1 MALTYRSP
9 IEDVISSFT
18 SSEQS
23 LITTKAVSAYKGKE
37 DELFDFFNYAL
48 PIKAKEKLINAGIY
62 LSPYSGMVH
71 SHPVC
76 KTLENYMLYVVA
88 APLLDQSFYL
98 VSIKKNKLSL
108 LKRRCKSLETI
119 EYLNRF
125 VTSKDR
131 IRYSN
136 DFVGV
141 DAEMPSTSY
150 DACERR
156 RNIMFPR
163 NFSGKSR
170 KLFFHDEI
178 HYWSRSDLIYML
190 EQFRPE
196 CILATLVC
204 PPEILAGSKESLN
217 KWCYEYKIDG
227 GKLHYYPDGVHSE
240 GYTQPLDSSFL
251 LKTKKIQLDDGETY
265 CVDLIHSKFSHHLI
279 SITKGDAITDDV
291 RTFGNFDAV
300 SAGHLKP
307 LGRNIG
313 QAFPISINV
322 ISKIYR
328 YLRTLQ
334 KPDVQ
339 SAIAKL
345 GQLLVDPTGFEIKFI
360 EEFAP
365 LVIET
370 GKMRSIL
377 MPDLL
382 KIFKANMYRV
392 LPDFF
397 ARMLKE
403 TSEVSLDKFI
413 ANLESFNF
421 QVKLIT
427 LDSKISF
434 FLQFQEEFSEESASH
449 EPIIDDIFNGTI
461 SYNLKKIKEAE
472 ELERRKFLGSRH
484 SIRLASDL
492 AAKLFAFIFYRSFS
506 DSDGRIKS
514 CWSKIGGTYKALQKS
529 KFGFLMKEATFLD
542 ARSKIEWRLRSLNFR
557 YGKIY
562 FSENNLRWFLEKVRR
577 FNQKSLCNAEC
588 GLLPCS
594 KKAYTQVLADI
605 CKLRKKEDHKKEDLD
620 DGEKQTAEGEQW
632 YIEADNEKFGE
643 AMKLCE
649 MAYNFDEHQG
659 DPSLET
665 LSTFSD
671 IISGETLSSFICF
684 QPVNNIDL
692 FDKFFFFL
700 DFTQNFMGASFEGFK
715 MYKFLPNSVTLS
727 DCANLIL
734 CENLV
739 EAVAPAKIS
748 VDESPA
754 EGEVREE
761 KEAEVEIMETKNCEA
776 DGNEPTFLPSCFL
789 TLSSNRE
796 YLQEF
801 KVVKTVGDGDCFWQ
815 SLGYFLNQDGLA
827 LKKYVFS
834 KVDTCSEDKE
844 LMRQKGDKVYA
855 EQEAIGLAAKVL
867 RIDIKIICPEMPFD
881 IKVMGEE
888 SENLAT
894 LLLLK
899 GHYDILLPKEDC
911 AIVAVSETLNR
922 RYQDVYRVL
931 NREENSYILREM
943 EEEKGVN
950 LTTFERILSLF
961 SIKGFCTVDGEIVVL
976 NDGGNFEAYYC
987 ISEGHISKIKK
998 QKFYDS
1004 QKQYPKLCN
1013 KLTSAMSKELE
1024 KIADIIPFTPSS
1036 TRATKLA
1043 QSFHEGR
1050 TGVLCSEIFNGMRKK
1065 EVSQIVPK
1073 SQNLNV
1079 ILGTFGSGKSS
1090 LFVKVIQNESEKAI
1104 SYVSPRRS
1112 LADEFDKRVRKNG
1125 KSKYKAFTVFTFEQF
1140 VKKMTRLRKGQTVI
1154 IDEIQLYPPGY
1165 LDLVLI
1171 CTQHLELT
1179 YYITGDPCQSDY
1191 DSELDRGF
1199 FLGDPSDIDEVLK
1212 GKEYRFNAMSKRFRN
1227 KNFQKRLPCKMRELT
1242 IDDDFIILDG
1252 MKEFEELE
1260 LKYKKVILVPGFE
1273 DKRIF
1278 SYNDSCEEVLTFGE
1292 STGRNFTWGCVVIT
1306 HSSVQVSEKR
1316 WITALTR
1323 FSDGISLLNLT
1334 GENSANLEKIFD
1346 GRVLR
1351 KFLLQSA
1358 NIEDFK
1364 KMLPGSPIFVENYG
1378 EKLGK
1383 NFMIKEEK
1391 VRGDPWLKGML
1402 DLMQDEDQLEPEA
1415 MEIIMQ
1421 KESCKTHVP
1430 RSNIEHIRSFFLQK
1444 LKAKEYRECMFRNNI
1459 TNQFTDKYEK
1469 GNFKRLTNASERF
1482 EAIYPRHKGDDTAT
1496 FLMAVKKRLRFSK
1509 PAQEVA
1515 KFRAAEPFGE
1525 YMLGVFLKHIKLNK
1539 NHEPQKMADAKREFE
1554 EKKTSKSAAV
1564 IENHSGRSCRD
1575 WLIDLG
1581 FLFIK
1586 NQLCT
1591 KFEKRFADAKAAQT
1605 ILCFQHEVLC
1615 RFAPY
1620 VRYIEKKLNDALP
1633 AKYYIHSGKN
1643 IDDLNDWVKDNDFSG
1658 ICTESDYEA
1667 FDASQDHY
1675 IMAFEVAIM
1684 KYLGLPRD
1692 LINDYIFIKTHL
1704 GSKLGSFAIMRF
1716 SGEASTFLFNTMSN
1730 MLFTFMKYEIN
1741 GSESICFAG
1750 DDMCASKKLR
1760 LSDEHSSYL
1769 EKLRLKAKVCFTTRP
1784 TFCGWSLNRLGI
1796 FKKPQLV
1803 YERMCIAIEKNNL
1816 QNCIDNY
1823 AIEVSYA
1830 YLMGENALVLMDEEE
1845 IHNHYMCVR
1854 TIVQNKNLLRSDIYK
1869 VFQQA

>member
-9 IEDVISSFT
+9 IEDVITSFT

-23 LITTKAVSAYKGKE
+23 LITTKAVSAYKSKE

-76 KTLENYMLYVVA
+76 KTLENYMLYVVT

-98 VSIKKNKLSL
+98 VSTKKNKLSL
-108 LKRRCKSLETI
+108 LKRRCKSLETV

-125 VTSKDR
+125 ITSKDR

-141 DAEMPSTSY
+141 DAELPSTSY
-150 DACERR
+150 GADERR

-163 NFSGKSR
+163 NFQGKSR

-178 HYWSRSDLIYML
+178 HYWSRKDLIYML

-204 PPEILAGSKESLN
+204 PPEIIAGSKESLN
-217 KWCYEYKIDG
+217 KWCYEYKIEG
-227 GKLHYYPDGVHSE
+227 NKIHYYPDGVHAE
-240 GYTQPLDSSFL
+240 GYTQPLDCSFL
-251 LKTKKIQLDDGETY
+251 LKTKKIQLDNGEVY
-265 CVDLIHSKFSHHLI
+265 CVDLVHSKFSHHLI
-279 SITKGDAITDDV
+279 SITKGDAITEEI

-300 SAGHLKP
+300 SASHLKP

-345 GQLLVDPTGFEIKFI
+345 GQIIVDPTGFEIKFI

-382 KIFKANMYRV
+382 KTFKADIYKV

-403 TSEVSLDKFI
+403 TSEVSLDRFI

-421 QVKLIT
+421 QIKLIT
-427 LDSKISF
+427 LDSKIPIF
-434 FLQFQEEFSEESASH
+434 QQFQEDLLNECVWEEIILEQEFDGTRNYLRKQVRAQEDKERAKNLGVKYSLRLDLDFACRIFAS
-449 EPIIDDIFNGTI
+449 
-461 SYNLKKIKEAE
+461 
-472 ELERRKFLGSRH
+472 
-484 SIRLASDL
+484 
-492 AAKLFAFIFYRSFS
+492 LFYKSFS
-506 DSDGRIKS
+506 DSNGRLS
-514 CWSKIGGTYKALQKS
+514 RCWSKINRMSEMIKK
-529 KFGFLMKEATFLD
+529 KNFGFLLTEAMCQD
-542 ARSKIEWRLRSLNFR
+542 ARSKVERRLKSLNVR

-562 FSENNLRWFLEKVRR
+562 FLENNRKWLQEKVYRY
-577 FNQKSLCNAEC
+577 NQKYLCDAER
-588 GLLPCS
+588 G
-594 KKAYTQVLADI
+594 
-605 CKLRKKEDHKKEDLD
+605 
-620 DGEKQTAEGEQW
+620 
-632 YIEADNEKFGE
+632 
-643 AMKLCE
+643 
-649 MAYNFDEHQG
+649 
-659 DPSLET
+659 
-665 LSTFSD
+665 LSTEVKQRYAL
-671 IISGETLSSFICF
+671 IVAQIGKEK
-684 QPVNNIDL
+684 
-692 FDKFFFFL
+692 KF
-700 DFTQNFMGASFEGFK
+700 EEH
-715 MYKFLPNSVTLS
+715 P
-727 DCANLIL
+727 
-734 CENLV
+734 
-739 EAVAPAKIS
+739 
-748 VDESPA
+748 ES
-754 EGEVREE
+754 EKEKGKDEE
-761 KEAEVEIMETKNCEA
+761 KETKDKNFEKVEGNVWNEALKLCKMVSLMEEENKGISAETLGIFSEIFQGETGKKIICYQPKKCEKLKEKLFFCTDDLFLGA
-776 DGNEPTFLPSCFL
+776 AVDKFCMYSFCVDTLTDELDDRILLCEEITEESIGKDKEGDSGAGILQEVLDLVGGKKAETEPEKPATTESTFLPTNFV
-789 TLSSNRE
+789 TLNSNKE
-796 YLQEF
+796 YLHEF
-801 KVVKTVGDGDCFWQ
+801 KIVKTMGDGDCFWQ
-815 SLGYFLNQDGLA
+815 CIGYFLGQDGITI
-827 LKKYVFS
+827 KEHVFS
-834 KVDTCSEDKE
+834 KVTKE
-844 LMRQKGDKVYA
+844 QENEEIIRQRGNKVYA
-855 EQEAIGLAAKVL
+855 EQEAVALTANVL
-867 RIDIKIICPEMPFD
+867 HLDIKIICPEMPFD
-881 IKVMGEE
+881 IKAMGED
-888 SENLAT
+888 SNMLVT
-894 LLLLK
+894 LLLHG
-899 GHYDILLPKEDC
+899 GHYDVLLPKEDC
-911 AIVAVSETLNR
+911 AIIAVSETLNR
-922 RYQDVYRVL
+922 RYQDVYKVL
-931 NREENSYILREM
+931 NREENSSILREM
-943 EEEKGVN
+943 EEEKGVS
-950 LTTFERILSLF
+950 LTTFERILKIF
-961 SIKGFCTVDGEIVVL
+961 SIKGFCIVDRETVLL
-976 NDGGNFEAYYC
+976 NEGGNFEAYFC
-987 ISEGHISKIKK
+987 ISEGHIEKVKK

-1004 QKQYPKLCN
+1004 QKQFPKICS
-1013 KLTSAMSKELE
+1013 KLTSVMSKELE
-1024 KIADIIPFTPSS
+1024 KIADKIPYTPSS
-1036 TRATKLA
+1036 TRAAKLA

-1050 TGVLCSEIFNGMRKK
+1050 TGVLCSEIFNGMRKR
-1065 EVSQIVPK
+1065 EVDQIIPK
-1073 SQNLNV
+1073 KQDLHV
-1079 ILGTFGSGKSS
+1079 ILGTFGSGKISV
-1090 LFVKVIQNESEKAI
+1090 FVKVIKNESEKSI
-1104 SYVSPRRS
+1104 CYVSPRRS
-1112 LADEFDKRVRKNG
+1112 LADEFEKRVREDG
-1125 KSKYKAFTVFTFEQF
+1125 KRKYKAFVVFTFEQF
-1140 VKKMTRLRKGQTVI
+1140 IKKMIKLRKGQTVI

-1171 CTQHLELT
+1171 STQHLELT
-1179 YYITGDPCQSDY
+1179 FYITGDPCQSDY

-1199 FLGDPSDIDEVLK
+1199 FLGDTTDIEEVLK
-1212 GKEYRFNAMSKRFRN
+1212 GKEYKFNVLSRRFKN
-1227 KNFQKRLPCKMRELT
+1227 KNFQKRLPCKMRNT
-1242 IDDDFIILDG
+1242 IIEDDFIILDDMLDFKG
-1252 MKEFEELE
+1252 ADLCYKE
-1260 LKYKKVILVPGFE
+1260 VILVPGFE

-1278 SYNDSCEEVLTFGE
+1278 SYNESCKEILTFGE
-1292 STGRNFTWGCVVIT
+1292 STGRNFSRGCVVIT
-1306 HSSVQVSEKR
+1306 QSSINVSEKR

-1323 FSDGISLLNLT
+1323 FSDGIALLNLT

-1358 NIEDFK
+1358 ALEDFK
-1364 KMLPGSPIFVENYG
+1364 KMLPGFPIFVEGYG
-1378 EKLGK
+1378 ERFGK
-1383 NFMIKEEK
+1383 NLYVKEEK

-1402 DLMQDEDQLEPEA
+1402 DLMQDEDYLEPEA

-1421 KESCKTHVP
+1421 NESCKTHVP
-1430 RSNIEHIRSFFLQK
+1430 RSNIEHIRNFFLFRF
-1444 LKAKEYRECMFRNNI
+1444 KAKEFRECVYRNNI
-1459 TNQFTDKYEK
+1459 TNQFTDRYEK
-1469 GNFKRLTNASERF
+1469 GDFKRLTNASERF
-1482 EAIYPRHKGDDTAT
+1482 ESIYPRHKGDDTAT

-1509 PAQEVA
+1509 PAQETA
-1515 KFRAAEPFGE
+1515 KFIAAEPFGE
-1525 YMLGVFLKHIKLNK
+1525 YMLGIFLKHIKLNK
-1539 NHEPQKMADAKREFE
+1539 NHEPLKMAAAKREFE

-1643 IDDLNDWVKDNDFSG
+1643 IDDLNDWVKANNFSG
-1658 ICTESDYEA
+1658 VCTESDYEA

-1692 LINDYIFIKTHL
+1692 LVNDYIFIKTHL

-1741 GSESICFAG
+1741 GKESICFAG

-1760 LSDEHSSYL
+1760 LSTVHSSYL
-1769 EKLRLKAKVCFTTRP
+1769 EKLRLKAKVCFTSRP
-1784 TFCGWSLNRLGI
+1784 TFCGWSLNKLGI

-1869 VFQQA
+1869 VFQKA